1 MKKTILVA
9 ILFSTFASFA
19 QVGIGTNT
27 PNASSAL
34 DVTSTT
40 KGLLLPR
47 LTHTQKTA
55 IVSPA
60 AGLWIWCTD
69 CGPRGQMQVYNGTT
83 WTDMIGG
90 VAFTTLVLDRL
101 ISVPSAAYSL
111 RLLKSTYSGNPAIRV
126 RRSSDN
132 TETNIG
138 FTNSGDLDETALLAF
153 TGSSDG
159 FVTTWYDQSGNNNH
173 AINTNTAA
181 QPQLVFAGVVNKMNN
196 KPAIK
201 STVARNTRLERTPAT
216 AITISQFSVV
226 GQGEV
231 NGSNYVNFLQQE
243 GPNAYFRY
251 APSGNIES
259 WAVDATAINSITSQ
273 FTGSLKI
280 YTSQFSTGKLYSNG
294 VEIGSSSVSSS
305 TSSSNLLILFNN
317 PGNSSPLNGSLS
329 ELILFPS
336 AVNRAIL
343 EADQATYYSITIN

>member
-9 ILFSTFASFA
+9 ILFSTLSSFA
-19 QVGIGTNT
+19 QVGVGTT
-27 PNASSAL
+27 SPNASSAL
-34 DVTSTT
+34 DITSTT

-47 LTHTQKTA
+47 LTDSQKMA
-55 IVSPA
+55 ISSPA
-60 AGLWIWCTD
+60 AGLWIWCSD
-69 CGPRGQMQVYNGTT
+69 CGVRGQMQVYNGTA
-83 WTDMIGG
+83 WTNMTGG
-90 VAFTTLVLDRL
+90 VALSSLLLDRL
-101 ISVPSAAYSL
+101 ASTPIAAYSL
-111 RLLKSTYSGNPAIRV
+111 RLLRSGYIGNPAIRV

-201 STVARNTRLERTPAT
+201 STVARNTRLERTPAS
-216 AITISQFSVV
+216 AITIRQFSVV

-231 NGSNYVNFLQQE
+231 NGSNYVIFLQQA

-251 APSGNIES
+251 APSGNIEA
-259 WAVDATAINSITSQ
+259 WFQGATAINSNISQ
-273 FTGSLKI
+273 FTSSLKI
-280 YTSQFSTGKLYSNG
+280 YSAQFTTGKLYSNG
-294 VEIGSSSVSSS
+294 LEIGSSSVTST
-305 TSSSNLLILFNN
+305 TSSSSLYTLFNN
-317 PGNSSPLNGSLS
+317 PGNSSPLNGSMS
-329 ELILFPS
+329 EIILFPS
-336 AVNRAIL
+336 AINRTIL
-343 EADQATYYSITIN
+343 EADQGAYYSITVN